1 MLRVTKDREIF
12 QGRYIMLHPWK
23 GDAAYEAAE
32 GYFSSLAD
40 RFEREAQTLA
50 RFTRWD
56 INEIRE
62 KMKAAGQD
70 ASYRP
75 VSKSWWEKMWK
86 DR

>member
-1 MLRVTKDREIF
+1 MLRVTKDHENF

-56 INEIRE
+56 INKIRE

-75 VSKSWWEKMWK
+75 VSKPWWEKMLK